1 MNRGERER
9 ACGVIR
15 RYRVAVIDIRST
27 KMTEEGEKEKPESG
41 TTEIEPSVEKDKG
54 EIGMKPW
61 EQHSAVISIPRFD
74 YNAPSSILRHSHCG
88 FLVTCPIKREKSAT
102 KEAIC
107 ILEKYIPKTAAKKR
121 KVCPGAAN
129 GEYPDSFKNKDAGCK
144 DDISDSDT
152 CAEKNHELSLVK
164 LTRSGLLLFTFPC
177 GKSPPIVNI
186 LFDIVHSLESKS
198 LNMPRWCHRIFPIQG
213 TCVLDEKELRTLVSK
228 LFSEFMID
236 NQNKLDQ
243 PVKFAV
249 GYNRRGIE
257 ETEMKNVRKNEY
269 DPLSTLLDRDKCFSV
284 VASAIKDIVPNS
296 VVDLKH
302 PEVSVLIEL
311 LPLSGIPDGSAVVG
325 VSVLPKAL
333 VSTKPRLSV
342 KALVAD
348 IKAKGG
354 KRSQ

>member
-1 MNRGERER
+1 MSNEQERERER

-15 RYRVAVIDIRST
+15 IYRVAVIDIRST
-27 KMTEEGEKEKPESG
+27 KMAEEGEKEKPESG

-88 FLVTCPIKREKSAT
+88 FLVTCPIT
-102 KEAIC
+102 
-107 ILEKYIPKTAAKKR
+107 KKR

-129 GEYPDSFKNKDAGCK
+129 GEYPDNSENKDSGCK
-144 DDISDSDT
+144 NEISESDT
-152 CAEKNHELSLVK
+152 CVEKNHELSLVK

-228 LFSEFMID
+228 LVSEFMID
-236 NQNKLDQ
+236 NQNKLGQ

-257 ETEMKNVRKNEY
+257 ETEMKKVRKNEN

-284 VASAIKDIVPNS
+284 VAAAIKDIVPNS

>member
-1 MNRGERER
+1 M
-9 ACGVIR
+9 A
-15 RYRVAVIDIRST
+15 
-27 KMTEEGEKEKPESG
+27 EEGEQEKPESG

-107 ILEKYIPKTAAKKR
+107 ILEKVILMNPSVTNIFLQYIPNAAAKNR

-129 GEYPDSFKNKDAGCK
+129 GEYPDSSENKDSGCK
-144 DDISDSDT
+144 NEISESDT

-213 TCVLDEKELRTLVSK
+213 TCVLDEKELQTLVSK
-228 LFSEFMID
+228 LVSEFMID
-236 NQNKLDQ
+236 NQTKLDQ

-257 ETEMKNVRKNEY
+257 ETEMKKVQKNEN

-284 VASAIKDIVPNS
+284 VAAAIKDIVPNS

>member
-1 MNRGERER
+1 M
-9 ACGVIR
+9 A
-15 RYRVAVIDIRST
+15 
-27 KMTEEGEKEKPESG
+27 EEGEKEKPESG

-88 FLVTCPIKREKSAT
+88 FLVTCPINCLA
-102 KEAIC
+102 A
-107 ILEKYIPKTAAKKR
+107 LVAVDYIPNAAAKKR

-129 GEYPDSFKNKDAGCK
+129 GEYPDSSENKDSGCK
-144 DDISDSDT
+144 NEISESDT
-152 CAEKNHELSLVK
+152 CVEKSHELSLVK

-213 TCVLDEKELRTLVSK
+213 TCVLDEKELRMLVSK
-228 LFSEFMID
+228 LVSEFMID
-236 NQNKLDQ
+236 NQNKLGQ

-257 ETEMKNVRKNEY
+257 ETEMKKVRKNEN
-269 DPLSTLLDRDKCFSV
+269 DPLSALLDRDKCFSV
-284 VASAIKDIVPNS
+284 VAAAIKDIVPNS

-302 PEVSVLIEL
+302 PEVIFHPVAINFAWSLLFEVLNTSILFQVSVLIEL

-348 IKAKGG
+348 IKSKGG